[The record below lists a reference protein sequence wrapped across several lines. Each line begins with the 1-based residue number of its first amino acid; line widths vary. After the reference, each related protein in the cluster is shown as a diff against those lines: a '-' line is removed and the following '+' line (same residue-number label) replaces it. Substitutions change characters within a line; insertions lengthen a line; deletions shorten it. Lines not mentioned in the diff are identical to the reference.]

1 MVMLPAKTQC
11 PSSWTL
17 EYNGYLMTNHRYH
30 NRGMFECM
38 DGNPEAVPGSGANV
52 AAVLFYH
59 TEAGCNGLSCPPYDP
74 EKDLACAVC
83 TK

>member
-52 AAVLFYH
+52 AAILFIILKQAAMVFLVH
-59 TEAGCNGLSCPPYDP
+59 RMTRERFGLCCLY
-74 EKDLACAVC
+74 
-83 TK
+83 